1 MKKFLYLVLFFTLA
15 FVIPCQAQGI
25 ANSLKG
31 MNAVLDQVFND
42 MLPLCSS
49 LINVGRGVAGF
60 AAIFYIG
67 VRVWKSIAAAQ
78 PIDFFPLFRP
88 FVIAFCI
95 GIFPLVISLINGILN
110 PITVG
115 TNAMVVNSDQAINK
129 LLAAKEAALK
139 ATPDWQMYVGN
150 NGSGDQEKWEKYMEG
165 NNQNPNV
172 ALGMGSDIK
181 FAMDKA
187 AYNFKNSIKQ
197 WIHEVLMVL
206 YAASSLIINTLR
218 TFFLIVMVIIG
229 PLAWGLSC
237 FDGFQSTL
245 TGWIARYINYF
256 LWLPVA
262 NIFGAILGK
271 IQENMLKLDLQQIGN
286 SGQTFFSE
294 TDLAY
299 LVFMCIGIA
308 GYFAVPSVSNFI
320 MQGGGGAGDGML
332 GIANRIGGGVTAAG
346 SAGAG
351 VAAGAGSAGIGA
363 FGSRAASAASNIAN
377 AGKYYNDGQQGQNM
391 SGSGYENAGS
401 SIGHAGA
408 SLYSRLK
415 G

>member
-1 MKKFLYLVLFFTLA
+1 MKKIISLFIFFNVALI
-15 FVIPCQAQGI
+15 IPCHAQGI

-31 MNAVLDQVFND
+31 MNAVLDNVFND

-49 LINVGRGVAGF
+49 LINVGRGIAGF

-67 VRVWKSIAAAQ
+67 IRVWRSIAAAQ

-95 GIFPLVISLINGILN
+95 GIFPQVIGLINGILN

-115 TNAMVVNSDQAINK
+115 TNAMMVNSDQAINQ

-139 ATPDWQMYVGN
+139 ATPDWQMYVGEHGTGN
-150 NGSGDQEKWEKYMEG
+150 QDKWEQYMKAQG
-165 NNQNPNV
+165 QDPSV

-187 AYNFKNSIKQ
+187 GYNFKNSIKQ
-197 WIHEVLMVL
+197 WVHEVLMVL

-320 MQGGGGAGDGML
+320 MQGGGGGGDGML
-332 GIANRIGGGVTAAG
+332 GIANRLGGGAAAAG

-351 VAAGAGSAGIGA
+351 LAGGVASGAVGA
-363 FGSRAASAASNIAN
+363 VGSRAASVGSNIAN
-377 AGKYYNDGQQGQNM
+377 AGKYYSEGQQGQNTT
-391 SGSGYENAGS
+391 GTGYESAGNS
-401 SIGHAGA
+401 VGHAGA